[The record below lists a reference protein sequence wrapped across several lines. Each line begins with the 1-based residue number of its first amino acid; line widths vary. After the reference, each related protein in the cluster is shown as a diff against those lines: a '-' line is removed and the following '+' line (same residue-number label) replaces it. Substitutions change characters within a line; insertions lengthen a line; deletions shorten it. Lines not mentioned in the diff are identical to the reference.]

1 MKPHIF
7 HPAADAEYA
16 AAAIYYAGIDPELGG
31 RFYDEMERLIRDV
44 RKQPDRFWMFDP
56 PARRH
61 LSTVFPYSVV
71 YLDKPEH
78 IWIVAIMH
86 GKQRPGYWL
95 RRLSS

>member
-1 MKPHIF
+1 MKLHIF
-7 HPAADAEYA
+7 HPAADAEYTEA
-16 AAAIYYAGIDPELGG
+16 ATYYASIDPELGG
-31 RFYDEMERLIRDV
+31 RFYDEIERLIREV
-44 RKQPDRFWMFDP
+44 RKQPERFWMFDP

-71 YLDKPEH
+71 YLDKPDR

-95 RRLSS
+95 ARTMG